1 MTGNKK
7 SPAGICEECNF
18 YTYDDDYECYTCEQD
33 LDEDEMARF
42 LADEFRDCPYY
53 QPGDVMAA
61 FLAPSKV
68 LTETGP
74 LSGVW

>member
-33 LDEDEMARF
+33 LDE
-42 LADEFRDCPYY
+42 FRDCPYY
-53 QPGDVMAA
+53 QPGNEYLVVRKQM
-61 FLAPSKV
+61 
-68 LTETGP
+68 
-74 LSGVW
+74 

>member
-18 YTYDDDYECYTCEQD
+18 YTYDDDYECYICEQD
-33 LDEDEMARF
+33 LDEDEMAKF

-53 QPGDVMAA
+53 QPGNEYLVVRKQM
-61 FLAPSKV
+61 
-68 LTETGP
+68 
-74 LSGVW
+74 

>member
-18 YTYDDDYECYTCEQD
+18 YTYDDDYECYICEQD

-53 QPGDVMAA
+53 QPENEYLVVRKQM
-61 FLAPSKV
+61 
-68 LTETGP
+68 
-74 LSGVW
+74 

>member
-7 SPAGICEECNF
+7 SPAGICEEYNF

-53 QPGDVMAA
+53 QPGNEYLVVRKQM
-61 FLAPSKV
+61 
-68 LTETGP
+68 
-74 LSGVW
+74 

>member
-42 LADEFRDCPYY
+42 LADELRDCPYY
-53 QPGDVMAA
+53 QPGNEYLVVRKQM
-61 FLAPSKV
+61 
-68 LTETGP
+68 
-74 LSGVW
+74 

>member
-18 YTYDDDYECYTCEQD
+18 YTYDDDYECSTCEQD

-53 QPGDVMAA
+53 QPGNEYLVVRKQM
-61 FLAPSKV
+61 
-68 LTETGP
+68 
-74 LSGVW
+74 

>member
-7 SPAGICEECNF
+7 SPAGICEEGNF
-18 YTYDDDYECYTCEQD
+18 YTYDDDYECYTCDQD

-53 QPGDVMAA
+53 QPGNEYLVVRKQM
-61 FLAPSKV
+61 
-68 LTETGP
+68 
-74 LSGVW
+74 

>member
-33 LDEDEMARF
+33 LYEDEMARF

-53 QPGDVMAA
+53 QPGNGYLVVRKQM
-61 FLAPSKV
+61 
-68 LTETGP
+68 
-74 LSGVW
+74 

>member
-7 SPAGICEECNF
+7 STAGICEECNF

-53 QPGDVMAA
+53 QPGNEYLVVRKQM
-61 FLAPSKV
+61 
-68 LTETGP
+68 
-74 LSGVW
+74 

>member
-33 LDEDEMARF
+33 LVEDEMARF
-42 LADEFRDCPYY
+42 LAAEFRDCPYY
-53 QPGDVMAA
+53 QPGNEYLVVRKQM
-61 FLAPSKV
+61 
-68 LTETGP
+68 
-74 LSGVW
+74 

>member
-18 YTYDDDYECYTCEQD
+18 YTYDDDCEQD

-53 QPGDVMAA
+53 QPGNEYLVVRKQM
-61 FLAPSKV
+61 
-68 LTETGP
+68 
-74 LSGVW
+74 